1 MKRFM
6 LFSLLIVFVVA
17 GVIVYFTY
25 PKFVKQKQNIQ
36 SNKKLFNIVMIGA
49 AGSGKGT
56 QSDLIKDK
64 LNLLQISAGDVLRN
78 FVKENPN
85 DELTQTIKSYTD
97 NGKLVPSEITHR
109 LMKEKV
115 QKDVLCARCKYN
127 GVIFDGFPREQAQLE
142 FLDEMLAETNNK
154 INAVVYIDIEMEK
167 LVERLSGRFMC
178 AKCGEIYHKITKPT
192 KVDGVCDKCGHTEF
206 KVRDDDKNT
215 DAIRQRFK
223 IFEDQTKPLLNVYN
237 QRGIVIKVDGSKG
250 AKEISTE
257 LLEKL
262 NALMN
267 NSK

>member
-6 LFSLLIVFVVA
+6 CYFVVIFIA
-17 GVIVYFTY
+17 VACIIVYFTY
-25 PKFVKQKQNIQ
+25 PKFLKHKQNVQ
-36 SNKKLFNIVMIGA
+36 SIKKLFNVVMIGA

-56 QSDLIKDK
+56 QSDLIKGK
-64 LNLLQISAGDVLRN
+64 LKLLQISAGEVLRN
-78 FVKENPN
+78 FVQENPN
-85 DELTQTIKSYTD
+85 DELTKTIKLYTD
-97 NGKLVPSEITHR
+97 NGRLVPSEITHQ
-109 LMKEKV
+109 LIKEKV
-115 QKDVLCARCKYN
+115 KKDVLCADCKYK
-127 GVIFDGFPREQAQLE
+127 GIIFDGFPREQAQLE

-206 KVRDDDKNT
+206 KVREDDKNT

-237 QRGIVIKVDGSKG
+237 QRGIVIKVDGAKG
-250 AKEISTE
+250 AKEISTD
-257 LLEKL
+257 LLEQLKQL
-262 NALMN
+262 
-267 NSK
+267 KK